1 MFACTECN
9 IKCFKN
15 VHHSSEHA
23 QQAIVSEEDS
33 SERSNIPNLISICKL
48 QGKGKGKG
56 KAGKVPHVTN
66 QIAQISAF
74 CAKVCTQPVS
84 PATSQSFNAAVGGE
98 AAAARA
104 AGGSAS

>member
-33 SERSNIPNLISICKL
+33 SEQSNIPNLISVCKL
-48 QGKGKGKG
+48 KG

-98 AAAARA
+98 AAAALA
-104 AGGSAS
+104 AGGSTL